1 MALYKIQIWNLDLPI
16 WDRTRLQFRPTS
28 HSETQPR
35 ERVTFTH
42 VTSWWH
48 VGDVLRRY
56 QNYVAY
62 ELILTA
68 YNSSWVVVNTFL
80 FINRTDFFFLFIK
93 NWKLCA
99 INRIDFCI
107 IKKLRI
113 TISYLT
119 HSPRMPSPRGIDF
132 LSAMLWEMVKP
143 FLKAML
149 ISCK

>member
-35 ERVTFTH
+35 ERVTFTL

-80 FINRTDFFFLFIK
+80 YINRTDFFCLLKKLEVVRDKSNRFLYKQKTQNYYFLF
-93 NWKLCA
+93 NSFSSNAVTTWHRFFVSDA
-99 INRIDFCI
+99 
-107 IKKLRI
+107 LRNGQAV
-113 TISYLT
+113 SQ
-119 HSPRMPSPRGIDF
+119 SNADF
-132 LSAMLWEMVKP
+132 L
-143 FLKAML
+143 
-149 ISCK
+149 